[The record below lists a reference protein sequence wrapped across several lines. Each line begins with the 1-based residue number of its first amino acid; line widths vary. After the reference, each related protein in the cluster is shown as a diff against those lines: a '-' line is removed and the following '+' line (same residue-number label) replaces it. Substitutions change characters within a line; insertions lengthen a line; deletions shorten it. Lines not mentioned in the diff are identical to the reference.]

1 VETLVGVGRRARKK
15 AATRRALRSAALH
28 LAAERGLH
36 GVTVEQIAEAAD
48 VSVRTFFNY
57 FPSKEAAVVGWDP
70 ERLARMRAGL
80 AGRPMIERP
89 LDTLRVVL
97 RDLAVQLAEE
107 RDESIVRMQLVNDY
121 PALLPEQLAA
131 YAEFERLLRDAM
143 GERTGTNPQRDFY
156 PALVAAA
163 AVAAFRVAAARWRE
177 SPPTASLPALV
188 DEAFTLLAAGLV
200 PPEHEPP
207 GPRRHR

>member
-1 VETLVGVGRRARKK
+1 MITVGRRERKK

-28 LAAERGLH
+28 LAAERGLP

-70 ERLARMRAGL
+70 ERLAGVRAGL
-80 AGRPMIERP
+80 AGRPMNERP
-89 LDTLRVVL
+89 LDALRAVL
-97 RDLAVQLAEE
+97 RELAVQLAEE
-107 RDESIVRMQLVNDY
+107 RDESVVRMQLVSDY
-121 PALLPEQLAA
+121 PALLPGHLAG
-131 YAEFERLLRDAM
+131 YAEFERLLRDGI

-200 PPEHEPP
+200 PPEPKPP
-207 GPRRHR
+207 GPRRQR